1 MLRGSV
7 LLVALFTAAPTIWA
21 ALKDQTLPVQTAMVH
36 FLIAVP
42 IVAVLLGLM
51 RTAMAARGRAR
62 PARTAPKK
70 PS

>member
-7 LLVALFTAAPTIWA
+7 LLVALFTAWPTIWA

-42 IVAVLLGLM
+42 IVAVLLGLV
-51 RTAMAARGRAR
+51 RTAMAARAKPRS
-62 PARTAPKK
+62 APKK